1 MYELFD
7 AIGEGLEVFFIFLG
21 MSTPILIISLVYY
34 LKKRLEHKQ
43 IMAAIEKGIPFPDLK
58 LKLPK
63 PKGSTWIKNF
73 TAGITLLI
81 LAAGFLCFGL
91 FRNHHNGFHHFGFR
105 SSNLVLPLI
114 LFAVGISRLIRGL
127 LQRKSEKTPPHPPN
141 QNNSSI
147 PTISGKK

>member
-1 MYELFD
+1 MYEFFD
-7 AIGEGLEVFFIFLG
+7 EIGEGLKVFFIFLG
-21 MSTPILIISLVYY
+21 FSAPIIICGIVYY
-34 LKKRLEHKQ
+34 LNKRLEHKQ

-58 LKLPK
+58 PPK

-105 SSNLVLPLI
+105 SGNLVLPLI

>member
-21 MSTPILIISLVYY
+21 MSLPIIFIGLIYY

-43 IMAAIEKGIPFPDLK
+43 IMAAIEKGIPLPDLK
-58 LKLPK
+58 PPK

-73 TAGITLLI
+73 TAGITLLL

-91 FRNHHNGFHHFGFR
+91 FRNYHNGFHSFGFR
-105 SSNLVLPLI
+105 SGNFVLPLI

-127 LQRKSEKTPPHPPN
+127 LQRKTELPRN
-141 QNNSSI
+141 QRSAETSQLDNNLL
-147 PTISGKK
+147 PK